1 MGILWWKVGGQHGGR
16 VEVGFRKGRGRMDGM
31 EALWWKGGVSVKEN
45 GGGRV
50 EIAWRKGGSSVKDGW
65 R

>member
-1 MGILWWKVGGQHGGR
+1 M
-16 VEVGFRKGRGRMDGM
+16 EVGFRKSRGRMGGM
-31 EALWWKGGVSVKEN
+31 EALWWKGGGSVKEN